1 MVPAGNKAKHLSSVN
16 HTTEPIYRHHPS
28 SSSSSSSS
36 SISIYRDYICKQI
49 LLTQE
54 DNKFPEC
61 KCKNYC
67 WKFGL
72 NSLNFKVI
80 CLVKVD
86 LHMVPFLNRSSYRL
100 LSSFKQKGRVEQTGG
115 WQINKQAKIIN
126 RKEGAINGEVGKN
139 LQS

>member
-16 HTTEPIYRHHPS
+16 HITKPIYHHHHHHHHHPS
-28 SSSSSSSS
+28 SSSV
-36 SISIYRDYICKQI
+36 SIYRDYICKQI

-72 NSLNFKVI
+72 NSLNCKVI

-100 LSSFKQKGRVEQTGG
+100 LSSFKQKGRAEQTEG
-115 WQINKQAKIIN
+115 WQISAKIIN
-126 RKEGAINGEVGKN
+126 KKEGAINGEVGKN
-139 LQS
+139 LQN